1 MRNLKTSTIVGR
13 GTFESSV
20 PAVAGI
26 KVEGVVGP
34 VVAKEHAGHFLLDR
48 RDGDEDD
55 EDDAE
60 EEEEEDDED
69 DEDDEDGVYRQLVSL
84 KK

>member
-48 RDGDEDD
+48 RDGDE
-55 EDDAE
+55 EDDADEDE
-60 EEEEEDDED
+60 EEE
-69 DEDDEDGVYRQLVSL
+69 G
-84 KK
+84 